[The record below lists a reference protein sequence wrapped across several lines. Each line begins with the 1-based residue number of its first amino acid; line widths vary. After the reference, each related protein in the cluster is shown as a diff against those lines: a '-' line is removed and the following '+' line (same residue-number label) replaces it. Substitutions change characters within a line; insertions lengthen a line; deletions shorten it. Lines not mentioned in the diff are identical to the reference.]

1 MSIWGQLQTWVQN
14 SRYTEGDKNAPDAMS
29 PVVRKWQE
37 DLALVRTIYSGW
49 RALFRQSEIYLPQ
62 HPKEDAQ
69 DYLIRARRPT
79 FYNAFGRTVRALA
92 GAPFSQPST
101 SEGVPAEI
109 QTLYDDDIDNQ
120 GTAGD
125 AFVRHTFQDALTTG
139 LAGIFVGMPVL
150 ETAPGR
156 EPTRA
161 DELDAGLRPYWTMV
175 RMDDICSFRPVVENG
190 AALLSQLSFKD
201 RIQMPDGDYGVQI
214 VDQVRVLR
222 RLPAVPGATDTPVVL
237 WETWE
242 RQKDKWV
249 SVGNG
254 ELPSVTEIPFA
265 QIYTERVGFMDAT
278 PPLLDLANINLLH
291 YQMWSDLAHAAHI
304 ANVPFLFGGG
314 FPAEELQIG
323 PNRAIIIPSGKTDEV
338 WLRWLETTGASLGST
353 RAILA
358 DLEEQM
364 AHLGLGMLQRK
375 SAAAETAAKAS
386 LDRKDQ
392 ESMLGAAVNDLEN
405 GLEQALFWTAQ
416 YLGLPSGG
424 RLSFSRAF
432 EVPVAVA
439 RTPNQGAAT
448 DPNAPKTPGETNN
461 PRTTT

>member
-101 SEGVPAEI
+101 PEGVPTEI

-190 AALLSQLSFKD
+190 AVLLSQLSFKD
-201 RIQMPDGDYGVQI
+201 RIQVPDGDYGVQI

-222 RLPAVPGATDTPVVL
+222 RLP
-237 WETWE
+237 
-242 RQKDKWV
+242 
-249 SVGNG
+249 SCC
-254 ELPSVTEIPFA
+254 
-265 QIYTERVGFMDAT
+265 
-278 PPLLDLANINLLH
+278 
-291 YQMWSDLAHAAHI
+291 
-304 ANVPFLFGGG
+304 
-314 FPAEELQIG
+314 
-323 PNRAIIIPSGKTDEV
+323 GKH
-338 WLRWLETTGASLGST
+338 GS
-353 RAILA
+353 
-358 DLEEQM
+358 
-364 AHLGLGMLQRK
+364 
-375 SAAAETAAKAS
+375 
-386 LDRKDQ
+386 DRK
-392 ESMLGAAVNDLEN
+392 
-405 GLEQALFWTAQ
+405 T
-416 YLGLPSGG
+416 SG
-424 RLSFSRAF
+424 
-432 EVPVAVA
+432 
-439 RTPNQGAAT
+439 
-448 DPNAPKTPGETNN
+448 
-461 PRTTT
+461 